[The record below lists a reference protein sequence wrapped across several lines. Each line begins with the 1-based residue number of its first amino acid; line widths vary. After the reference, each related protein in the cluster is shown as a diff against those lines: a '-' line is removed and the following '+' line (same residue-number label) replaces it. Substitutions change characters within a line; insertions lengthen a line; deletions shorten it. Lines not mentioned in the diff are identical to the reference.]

1 MKLEWL
7 IDHGSY
13 WQSHYAVSNNDI
25 IIFEID
31 YLEATDQYMVHI
43 DTTPYGPWNTFRE
56 AQLWCEWYLEWMLEF
71 QFKTKKVLTD
81 LLDL

>member
-1 MKLEWL
+1 MKLEWT

-13 WQSHYAVSNNDI
+13 WQANYEVWREV

-31 YLEATDQYMVHI
+31 YHEMYDQYMVHI
-43 DTTPYGPWNTFRE
+43 NRTPYWPWNTYRE

-71 QFKTKKVLTD
+71 QYKVKKHLSD